1 MKRLYLLLI
10 ALVAAW
16 TASANPVDRESAQQK
31 ATKFILGNKALARGQ
46 LKIRLASASDAY
58 YVFNIA
64 DNGGFV
70 IVSGDDATPEIL
82 GYSKSGTF
90 DSQKIPDN
98 MRSFLES
105 LEQQILTI
113 QTRGIKAVPQ
123 KTVNG
128 AAIAPLLGDIA
139 FNQGHPYNQNCPD
152 GENTQKCVTGC
163 VATAMAQVMRYWQ
176 HPNQSTQEIPDYTI
190 DYYDGSSTTFPGW
203 GVTTIDWANMLSSYN
218 GNESQTQINAVAT
231 LMALCGASVEM
242 VYGVYGSSAS
252 TSYVPHALKT
262 YFDYDA
268 GTRFIERLYYRAAEW
283 NQTIYDELLQ
293 NRPVIYGGQS
303 SGTGHAFVVDGYD
316 CDDFFHIN
324 WGWGGYLDNY
334 FLLSIL
340 DPDSSTGIGA
350 SSSSDGYS
358 FGQDAVIGI
367 QPSTGNAFK
376 ERVALTTS
384 NFYAY
389 QEEGE
394 NTQKSFSITRTS
406 AAEDFTINIAN
417 VRWNFLD
424 NPYTFDI
431 GFGAYNSTGALVTD
445 QLLFYVDLD
454 PRYGGEMGDAF
465 DFGAGLPDGT
475 YTIVPISRENGASE
489 WNKDIEADNYSIT
502 AIISGNTLTIRN
514 AFVDLTGT
522 IKATGVLEVNVKQ
535 PLAFTITNNGSFFN
549 KEVFLLV
556 DGKCKGGR
564 VIEIE
569 ASGNATGSFSFLPE
583 ATGTYTVALAYVNG
597 YDVYGEPIYQTFI
610 SAPITVGETIPGDA
624 NDDGSVDA
632 NDIVAIINFL
642 MGKDVPGFNADKADA
657 NGDGSINAADIVTI
671 VGKIL

>member
-128 AAIAPLLGDIA
+128 AAIAPLLGDIT

-203 GVTTIDWANMLSSYN
+203 SITTIDWANMLSSYN
-218 GNESQTQINAVAT
+218 GSESQTQINAVAT

-242 VYGVYGSSAS
+242 DYSVYGSSAS

-283 NQTIYDELLQ
+283 NQTIYDECQ
-293 NRPVIYGGQS
+293 Q
-303 SGTGHAFVVDGYD
+303 
-316 CDDFFHIN
+316 
-324 WGWGGYLDNY
+324 
-334 FLLSIL
+334 
-340 DPDSSTGIGA
+340 
-350 SSSSDGYS
+350 
-358 FGQDAVIGI
+358 
-367 QPSTGNAFK
+367 
-376 ERVALTTS
+376 
-384 NFYAY
+384 
-389 QEEGE
+389 
-394 NTQKSFSITRTS
+394 
-406 AAEDFTINIAN
+406 
-417 VRWNFLD
+417 
-424 NPYTFDI
+424 
-431 GFGAYNSTGALVTD
+431 
-445 QLLFYVDLD
+445 
-454 PRYGGEMGDAF
+454 
-465 DFGAGLPDGT
+465 
-475 YTIVPISRENGASE
+475 
-489 WNKDIEADNYSIT
+489 
-502 AIISGNTLTIRN
+502 
-514 AFVDLTGT
+514 
-522 IKATGVLEVNVKQ
+522 
-535 PLAFTITNNGSFFN
+535 
-549 KEVFLLV
+549 
-556 DGKCKGGR
+556 
-564 VIEIE
+564 
-569 ASGNATGSFSFLPE
+569 
-583 ATGTYTVALAYVNG
+583 
-597 YDVYGEPIYQTFI
+597 
-610 SAPITVGETIPGDA
+610 
-624 NDDGSVDA
+624 
-632 NDIVAIINFL
+632 
-642 MGKDVPGFNADKADA
+642 
-657 NGDGSINAADIVTI
+657 
-671 VGKIL
+671 